1 MLLPSVMWM
10 RRWEACFSIT
20 TGARLLLLD
29 LPPVHGSQSGA
40 DEADGSINLGLSED
54 ATETLQQSRIAPKQK
69 RPKEKKSIEIE
80 IEIAQDKTALRSRR
94 GDTGSVVWRA
104 RFVVFLFEVAGRTP
118 VYEITQTW
126 ASIEFCRAV
135 LHQYFFPSGSAVFD
149 YSRLSECNCLELGAG
164 TGLLGIA
171 LSPLFRAYT
180 TTDIAALLPL
190 IRKNMT
196 LNPQPKYGVVGSQC
210 MNLTVEELDWLTLA
224 SLPPGP
230 TRTRYCPSP
239 RVGVS
244 STPDKDDIWDLILA
258 VDCIYH
264 PSLLRPLVDTIEALS
279 TPGRTWAFV
288 VVELRQEDV
297 IREFLN
303 LWLTLEGWVI
313 TRTEGLLD
321 ENYAVW
327 AGHRIP
333 PEPTV

>member
-1 MLLPSVMWM
+1 MPGP
-10 RRWEACFSIT
+10 FIT
-20 TGARLLLLD
+20 
-29 LPPVHGSQSGA
+29 LPPDATLISDV
-40 DEADGSINLGLSED
+40 DEEIFLLYTGLNRVRTKLTGPDGYRGLGHVDSRKDVLTINLGSLSED
-54 ATETLQQSRIAPKQK
+54 ATEMSKDQRSRISPKQK

-104 RFVVFLFEVAGRTP
+104 SV
-118 VYEITQTW
+118 
-126 ASIEFCRAV
+126 EFCRAV
-135 LHQYFFPSGSAVFD
+135 LHQYFFPSGSVVFD

-180 TTDIAALLPL
+180 ATDIAALLPL

-196 LNPQPKYGVVGSQC
+196 LNPRPKYGAVGSQC

-230 TRTRYCPSP
+230 TRIRYCPSP
-239 RVGVS
+239 RVGAS
-244 STPDKDDIWDLILA
+244 SMPNKDDIWDLILA

-313 TRTEGLLD
+313 TRMEGLLD

-333 PEPTV
+333 PVPTM